1 MLISFFFWYYVMYAY
16 KMHSTQNWMSGDICK
31 ALDALT
37 AFFSL
42 TTLGSINNKSTLRKT
57 RIFSLQNCPLGSHQF
72 SISIHDQIL
81 SYVPKCIIDLNH
93 DFFPS
98 LSLCVPSSLDISSF
112 LDFSREN
119 LIKDKEGILQ
129 RFLLLKAP

>member
-1 MLISFFFWYYVMYAY
+1 MKNYIEKNQNFFF
-16 KMHSTQNWMSGDICK
+16 
-31 ALDALT
+31 
-37 AFFSL
+37 
-42 TTLGSINNKSTLRKT
+42 
-57 RIFSLQNCPLGSHQF
+57 QNCPLGSNQF

-81 SYVPKCIIDLNH
+81 SFVPKCIIDLNH

-112 LDFSREN
+112 LDFKREN

-129 RFLLLKAP
+129 RFLLLKAPQTVVPDGKRHEKKQEHPQFHAEMTQKIYLENEDPYLNISLH